1 MFTKIIAKYGY
12 HNNQTLK
19 HIPLYSVLPLY
30 YPLSNSFQFSGDD
43 GVRSARVIDDIL
55 PNV

>member
-1 MFTKIIAKYGY
+1 MFTKITAKYGY

-30 YPLSNSFQFSGDD
+30 SPLSNSFQFSGDD